1 MPDDSNEDDAVEIPV
16 VWAGVEDTPI
26 LYANTFISQ
35 FDPTSTGAFILTIG
49 QLTPPALLGTQDQV
63 KEQAERVSY
72 VPVRAVAR
80 IAITRTKLD
89 ELIAILES
97 TKEKFDRAT
106 TIRGDP
112 RA

>member
-1 MPDDSNEDDAVEIPV
+1 VI
-16 VWAGVEDTPI
+16 WAGVEDVPI

-35 FDPTSTGAFILTIG
+35 FDPTSMGGFILTVG
-49 QLTPPALLGTQDQV
+49 QLTPPVLLGTEDEI

-80 IAITRTKLD
+80 IAVTRGKLD

-106 TIRGDP
+106 NMSGDP